1 MWKMD
6 LLWAELF
13 NEVLW
18 WSMCLE
24 FLKLLF
30 AALQYQFFFWILF
43 LDIQRKLKWEDRK
56 ILKIKYNR
64 DGTTVVYHNNLI
76 NKKVKTFPDFKNDS
90 KCLSYLFI
98 VVTFETT
105 PIWTKWS
112 HLPPQHPW
120 HSNWPFT
127 ALLWNKWRHQNPID
141 L

>member
-120 HSNWPFT
+120 HPNWPFT
-127 ALLWNKWRHQNPID
+127 ALNCFGTNGDTKIQ
-141 L
+141 